1 MIKKKPSVRKK
12 RNPPRKNSQDKLR
25 RSVRATKPAPVRGA
39 LVVMLDSS
47 GRVLRWN
54 EAFEAACGYS
64 PDELAGKPARDILM
78 PAVDAGKFAEIQ
90 ERVLAGKGSV
100 TFEALLH
107 NIKGTRRS
115 MLWNVSQWRD
125 AKGKIIRVFCA
136 GIDITSEH
144 RAREL
149 AEQRQQ
155 ELLHMYRLHS
165 AGGLAAA
172 MAHEL
177 GQPLAA
183 IVGYCEASM
192 QALQSSHPDLEKLNR
207 NLGRA
212 VAESHRAANII
223 RELRGFIQQR
233 KVDSERFEI
242 KAVIAAVLELT
253 GPEARRRGVRIET
266 HVEKDLPSAKGR
278 FVQIEQLLVNLLNN
292 AIDSISTTGAKDGLV
307 SIRAQRDTAETARIS
322 IQDSGP
328 GLPTEVARRMFDPFF
343 TTKTGGLGIGLMIA
357 RSIAEAHGSRLWAEQ
372 APSGGTIFHFNV
384 PFWH

>member
-1 MIKKKPSVRKK
+1 MVKHKPSAPK
-12 RNPPRKNSQDKLR
+12 KNSKG
-25 RSVRATKPAPVRGA
+25 KPQRPARTAPPIRKRGA
-39 LVVMLDSS
+39 LVVMLDTS
-47 GRVLRWN
+47 GRMLRWN

-64 PDELAGKPARDILM
+64 ADQLTGKSARNILM
-78 PAVDAGKFAEIQ
+78 PMEEPGKFASTLEH
-90 ERVLAGKGSV
+90 VLSGKGGV

-115 MLWNVSQWRD
+115 ILWNVSYWRS
-125 AKGKIIRVFCA
+125 AGGGIKRVICA
-136 GIDITSEH
+136 GIDVTSEH

-149 AEQRQQ
+149 ADQRQQ

-183 IVGYCEASM
+183 VVSYCEASI
-192 QALQSSHPDLEKLNR
+192 QALQSPRPDCEKLNR

-212 VAESHRAANII
+212 VAEAHRAAKII
-223 RELRGFIQQR
+223 RELRGFILKR
-233 KVDSERFEI
+233 EVDSERFEI
-242 KAVIAAVLELT
+242 GSVIAAALGMV
-253 GPEARRRGVRIET
+253 GPEARARGVRIET

-292 AIDSISTTGAKDGLV
+292 AIDSISATGSKSGLI
-307 SIRAQRDTAETARIS
+307 SIRAQRDTPGTARVS
-322 IQDSGP
+322 IEDNWP
-328 GLPTEVARRMFDPFF
+328 GLPTEVARRMFDPCF
-343 TTKTGGLGIGLMIA
+343 TAKAGGLGIGLMIA

-372 APSGGTIFHFNV
+372 SPSGGTIFHFNV
-384 PFWH
+384 PFWN